1 MSGSLPAARRQSRSG
16 RHGIGMRL
24 LLTNSLVV
32 VAGMATTIVV
42 AMIVGPPMIRRLMDQ
57 AIAPGVNGNHPY
69 ERAFR
74 DATAL
79 SVGIALAVSALATL
93 SLSWY
98 LSRRVHRSATALSHA
113 ASAVANG
120 HYDIR
125 VPPPGLGN
133 EFDAVAA
140 AFNKMAQRLGVVD
153 DTRRQMLADLAHEI
167 RTPVSVL
174 EAYMEALEDG
184 VQPLDEETIATL
196 RDQTRRL
203 ARFSIDV
210 TSLAVAE
217 RRTTSIDAR
226 WTSPA
231 EMIAAAVSAFV
242 PRYGAKGVRL
252 ESRIPAHLPELWA
265 DPERLGQVLGNLLD
279 NALRHTCTG
288 GHVNVTTFNNDD
300 ELVIAVT
307 DTGDGV
313 APEHLPWL
321 FDRFYRVDAARDRQ
335 HGGAGIGLSIAKAL
349 VEAHDGH
356 IEAHSEGHGT
366 GCTISVALP
375 YHRHMGPQLQT
386 SREKNVHLHR
396 DEHGEAGPPARRTS
410 TGAGVG
416 GIHRPQ

>member
-1 MSGSLPAARRQSRSG
+1 MALPLRPARRSPRSG
-16 RHGIGMRL
+16 RNGIGMRL
-24 LLTNSLVV
+24 LVTNLLIV
-32 VAGMATTIVV
+32 VAGMATTSVV
-42 AMIVGPPMIRRLMDQ
+42 AMIIGPPMIRSLMDQ
-57 AIAPGVNGNHPY
+57 AVVPGADGSHPY

-74 DATAL
+74 DATAM

-98 LSRRVHRSATALSHA
+98 LSRRVHRSATALSYA

-125 VPPPGLGN
+125 VPLSGLGK
-133 EFDAVAA
+133 EVDAVTS
-140 AFNKMAQRLGVVD
+140 AFNTMAQRLGVVD

-184 VQPLDEETIATL
+184 VQSLDAKTIDTM

-217 RRTTSIDAR
+217 RRTTSVDAR
-226 WTSPA
+226 WTSPTD
-231 EMIAAAVSAFV
+231 IITAALSAFA
-242 PRYGAKGVRL
+242 PRYRSKGVL
-252 ESRIPAHLPELWA
+252 LNPRISADLPELWA

-279 NALRHTCTG
+279 NALRHTRAG
-288 GHVNVTTFNNDD
+288 GQVGVTTFDSGD
-300 ELVIAVT
+300 ELVIAVS

-313 APEHLPWL
+313 ASEHLPRL

-375 YHRHMGPQLQT
+375 YR
-386 SREKNVHLHR
+386 R
-396 DEHGEAGPPARRTS
+396 PPGAPSMVDHSDQPTVDAASQQS
-410 TGAGVG
+410 T
-416 GIHRPQ
+416 

>member
-1 MSGSLPAARRQSRSG
+1 MPVSLPIRRRQPRSG

-32 VAGMATTIVV
+32 IAGMATTIVV
-42 AMIVGPPMIRRLMDQ
+42 AMIVGPPMIRRLMDL
-57 AIAPGVNGNHPY
+57 AIAPGVDGNHPY

-79 SVGIALAVSALATL
+79 SVGIALAVSAVATL

-184 VQPLDEETIATL
+184 VQALDEETIATL

-231 EMIAAAVSAFV
+231 DMITAALSAFA

-252 ESRIPAHLPELWA
+252 ESRIPADLPELWA

-279 NALRHTCTG
+279 NALRHTRTG
-288 GHVNVTTFNNDD
+288 GYVTVTTFNNDD
-300 ELVIAVT
+300 ELIIAVT

-313 APEHLPWL
+313 APEHLPRL

-375 YHRHMGPQLQT
+375 YRRPSSAHRMTAHPA
-386 SREKNVHLHR
+386 HR
-396 DEHGEAGPPARRTS
+396 AIDIAS
-410 TGAGVG
+410 
-416 GIHRPQ
+416 